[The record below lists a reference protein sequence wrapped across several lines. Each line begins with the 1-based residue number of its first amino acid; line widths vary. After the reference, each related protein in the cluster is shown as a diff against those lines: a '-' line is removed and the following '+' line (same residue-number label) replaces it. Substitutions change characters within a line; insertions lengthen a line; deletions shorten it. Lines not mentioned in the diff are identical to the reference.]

1 MKQQKIIR
9 RLGSL
14 SGLAFVAALAGC
26 SEPVA
31 QSGPPPLPEVGVVT
45 TQTQT
50 LSMTT
55 ELAGRTNPYMVS
67 ELRPQVGGIL
77 KERLFKEG
85 GEVKAGDILYQIDDA
100 IFKARHNSAKAALA
114 KAEANLK
121 VTRLTASRYK
131 ELVKINAVSKQENDS
146 AQAELLR
153 AQADVAAAK
162 AALDMEAINLAYT
175 RVEAPISGR
184 IGQSSVTPGALLSA
198 NQPDPLAVIQ
208 QLDPI
213 YVDVTQS
220 SVELL
225 RLREA
230 LASGALKRSDTA
242 AASVKLKLEDGSVYE
257 HPGELQFSEVRVE
270 PGTGMVTLRA
280 VFPNPDN
287 KLLPGMYVR
296 AQIEEGLRD
305 DAMLL
310 PQRAVMRDGKGT
322 PTALVLNPDNKV
334 ELRVLETSRAIGDQW
349 LVERGISPG
358 ERLIVEG
365 VQKVRPGA
373 EARAVEAGA
382 PAPSLA
388 ATSAA
393 TQ

>member
-1 MKQQKIIR
+1 MKQQKIFR

-85 GEVKAGDILYQIDDA
+85 GEVRAGDILYQIDDA

-393 TQ
+393 AQ

>member
-1 MKQQKIIR
+1 MKQQKIFR

-85 GEVKAGDILYQIDDA
+85 GEVRAGDILYQIDDA

-198 NQPDPLAVIQ
+198 NQSDPLAVIQ

-393 TQ
+393 AQ

>member
-1 MKQQKIIR
+1 MKQQKIFR

-31 QSGPPPLPEVGVVT
+31 QSGPPPLPEVRVVT

-85 GEVKAGDILYQIDDA
+85 GEVRAGDILYQIDDA

-393 TQ
+393 AQ

>member
-1 MKQQKIIR
+1 MKQQKIFR

-85 GEVKAGDILYQIDDA
+85 GEVNAGDILYQIDDA

-121 VTRLTASRYK
+121 VTRLTAGRYK

-198 NQPDPLAVIQ
+198 SQPDPLAVIQ

-230 LASGALKRSDTA
+230 LASGALKRSDKA

-393 TQ
+393 AQ